1 MSHAKHERARL
12 CRVRRVFACCVLVLG
27 MGMQHASFARGAQE
41 YKVSISARSITI
53 AGVFSEIRKQTGL
66 HVFYNNELLNDKEK
80 VSVQFA
86 ATQVE
91 KVLNTVLQGKNL
103 RFTITDNYVVIFS
116 AKDKEFGD
124 KSTVSYAPRLEG
136 MLADTIKT
144 KKLSGVVTSNEEG
157 TPLSGASVQVLRSRR
172 GTTTNAKGEFSIEVQ
187 PGDSIAVTYI
197 GKAEKVIAY
206 RSQSFLTIDLP
217 NAAGGLTDVVITGFQ
232 NIERKHF
239 TGSSVKLKAEDVK
252 MDGIIDVSRML
263 EGRAAGVSVQNVS
276 GTFGTA
282 PKVRVRGATSISGEN
297 KPLWVVD
304 GIVLEDIV
312 NISNDQL
319 SSGDPN
325 TLLGSAVAGISA
337 SDIES
342 FEILKD
348 ASAAALYG
356 ARAMNGVIVITTK
369 RGKAGI
375 PRINYT
381 SNYSVFMKPSY
392 DNYNIMNSADQ
403 MSVYLEMERK
413 GWLNFADVANASD
426 GGVFIKLN
434 KLYTQ
439 YDSTNGAF
447 GISRYDTDAKRTY
460 LTRYQKANTNWF
472 DQLFRNSLAQE
483 HSLSISSGTD
493 ASQLYIS
500 TSYFNDQ
507 GWSIGDNVKRYTA
520 NVRATYKLSDKLTA
534 GFITAASVRKQT
546 APGSNS
552 RVSNTVEGKYT
563 RDFDINPFSYAINTS
578 RALTAY
584 DENGD
589 LEYFTRNYAPFNIV
603 NELAN
608 NAIKMGMMDLKLQG
622 ELGYKIIPG
631 LEVKVLGAIRYV
643 KTSREHMIKESSNM
657 ALAYRADYNSTI
669 RGLNRFLYLD
679 RDNPDV
685 EKISVL
691 PQGGFYN
698 RTEDELTNYNVRSMV
713 TYKKKLGSKHSLDV
727 LAGQEVKYTN
737 RQNAYNYGYGYQ
749 YAKGGIPFID
759 YRVIKQALEGNFNY
773 YGMSM
778 NYDRFLALFGN
789 LQYTFNDRYNFS
801 ATVRYDGS
809 NRMGKSEKARWLPT
823 WTLGGAWNI
832 DQEDF
837 MRGARRV
844 DFLKLRGSYGL
855 SASLGA
861 ATNSTVVLENGSTN
875 RPYLSDAESQISIS
889 NLENA
894 ELTWEKQYSSNIAID
909 AGFNKGR
916 YTVTA
921 EYYHRN
927 GFDLIGP
934 MRTTGIGGQSTK
946 TVNYARMRSH
956 GYELTLGTRILKT
969 RNWNYFTNFT
979 FGYNKNTVTDLKSTP
994 RIYDLVQ
1001 AEGGALEGAPFR
1013 GLYSIQFA
1021 GLNPVNGMPVLVNE
1035 SGNSASK
1042 VNSQSTTT
1050 KYLVYSGP
1058 VDPVITGGL
1067 NNTITYKNVSV
1078 NLFFS
1083 YQTGNK
1089 IRMSPAYKSS
1099 YTDLD
1104 AMPREFLNRWTL
1116 PGDEKNTNVPSILDY
1131 YNYKD
1136 LSDSSSYLYSNYNY
1150 STARVADGSFV
1161 RLKTASVQYTLS
1173 PQWLAPIGAKS
1184 LSLSLVATNVWLIYA
1199 DKKLQGQDPEFFAS
1213 GGVALPMPRQ
1223 FTLSAKLGF

>member
-1 MSHAKHERARL
+1 MSHARHEKARL
-12 CRVRRVFACCVLVLG
+12 CLFRRVFACCVLVAG
-27 MGMQHASFARGAQE
+27 MGMQQATFAREAQE
-41 YKVSISARSITI
+41 YKVSISSRSITI

-91 KVLNTVLQGKNL
+91 KVLNAVLQGKNL

-124 KSTVSYAPRLEG
+124 KSTVSYAPEVGSL
-136 MLADTIKT
+136 LADTVT
-144 KKLSGVVTSNEEG
+144 YKKLSGVVTSNEEG
-157 TPLSGASVQVLRSRR
+157 TPLSGAAIKVLHTRK
-172 GTTTNAKGEFSIEVQ
+172 GTSTNAKGEFSIEVQ
-187 PGDSIAVTYI
+187 PGDSIAISYI
-197 GKAEKVIAY
+197 GKADEVIVF
-206 RSQSFLTIDLP
+206 RSQSFLTVGLQ
-217 NAAGGLTDVVITGFQ
+217 NATTGLTDVVITGFQ
-232 NIERKHF
+232 TIDRKHF
-239 TGSSVKLKAEDVK
+239 TGSAVKLKAEDVK

-263 EGRAAGVSVQNVS
+263 EGRAAGVSIQSVS

-325 TLLGSAVAGISA
+325 TLLGSAVAGINA

-369 RGKAGI
+369 KGKAGI

-381 SNYSVFMKPSY
+381 GNYTVFMKPSY

-413 GWLNFADVANASD
+413 GWLNFSDVANASD

-434 KLYTQ
+434 QLYTQ
-439 YDSTNGAF
+439 YDSSNGAF
-447 GISRYDTDAKRTY
+447 GISRYDTDARRNY

-472 DQLFRNSLAQE
+472 DHLFRNSLAQE

-520 NVRATYKLSDKLTA
+520 NVRANYKLSEKLTA

-608 NAIKMGMMDLKLQG
+608 NSIKMGMMDLKLQG

-657 ALAYRADYNSTI
+657 AMAYRADYNSTI
-669 RGLNRFLYLD
+669 KGLNRFLYLD
-679 RDNPDV
+679 PDNPDV
-685 EKISVL
+685 EKVSVL

-698 RTEDELTNYNVRSMV
+698 RTEDELSNYNVRSMV
-713 TYKKKLGSKHSLDV
+713 TYKKKLGSKHAIDV

-759 YRVIKQALEGNFNY
+759 YRILKQALEGNFNY

-778 NYDRFLALFGN
+778 NYDRFLAFFSN
-789 LQYTFNDRYNFS
+789 FQYSFNDRYNFS
-801 ATVRYDGS
+801 ATMRYDGS

-832 DQEDF
+832 DQEEF
-837 MRGARRV
+837 MRGVRSV

-855 SASLGA
+855 SASLGT

-875 RPYLSDAESQISIS
+875 RPYLSDAESQISIA
-889 NLENA
+889 NLENS
-894 ELTWEKQYSSNIAID
+894 ELTWEKQYSSNIAVD
-909 AGFNKGR
+909 AGFAKGR
-916 YTVTA
+916 FTVTA

-934 MRTTGIGGQSTK
+934 VRTTGIGGQSTK
-946 TVNYARMRSH
+946 TVNYAKMRSH
-956 GYELTLGTRILKT
+956 GYELTLGTRMVKT
-969 RNWNYFTNFT
+969 RNWTYTTNLT
-979 FGYNKNTVTDLKSTP
+979 FGYNKNRVTDLKSTP

-1013 GLYSIQFA
+1013 GLYSLAFA
-1021 GLNPVNGMPVLVNE
+1021 GLNPANGMPMLVNE
-1035 SGNSASK
+1035 SGSTTNK
-1042 VNSQSTTT
+1042 VNAQSTST
-1050 KYLVYSGP
+1050 KYLVYAGP
-1058 VDPVITGGL
+1058 VDPIITGGL
-1067 NNTITYKNVSV
+1067 NNTITYKKLSV

-1089 IRMSPAYKSS
+1089 IRMSPVYKSF

-1116 PGDEKNTNVPSILDY
+1116 PGDEKNTNVPSILDA

-1173 PQWLAPIGAKS
+1173 PKWLAPIGAKS
-1184 LSLSLVATNVWLIYA
+1184 LVLGLVATNVWLIYA